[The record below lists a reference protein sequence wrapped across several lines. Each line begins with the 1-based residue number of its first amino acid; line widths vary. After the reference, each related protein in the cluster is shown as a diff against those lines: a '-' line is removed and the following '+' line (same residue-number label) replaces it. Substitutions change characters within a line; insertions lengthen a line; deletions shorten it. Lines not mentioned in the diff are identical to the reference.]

1 VDFKEYSA
9 AFHDYQNSL
18 MHYGIKGMRWGI
30 RRYQNEDGSLTPLG
44 KKRYSEE
51 EDLINFHYEHQIHKA
66 DKKLNKINKKL
77 SKDPNNK
84 KLNNKKK
91 LTEKEKEAYKK
102 LAKAEIEKMY
112 KSSYKDVLKKKD
124 KNRDMYWLK
133 SMLLPRMVLQDVPE
147 LYNDWSVLSK
157 KERLNIIN
165 DVMKNNS
172 KFDNKR
178 IYYNTGRSSYNFK
191 PYRKKSSK

>member
-1 VDFKEYSA
+1 
-9 AFHDYQNSL
+9 

-51 EDLINFHYEHQIHKA
+51 EDLINFHYEHQIYKA

-77 SKDPNNK
+77 SKNPNNE
-84 KLNNKKK
+84 KLHNKKK

-124 KNRDMYWLK
+124 KNRDRTWLK
-133 SMLLPRMVLQDVPE
+133 MMLLPRIITQNVPG
-147 LYNDWSVLSK
+147 LMGDDWSVLSK
-157 KERLNIIN
+157 KERMNIIN

-172 KFDNKR
+172 RFDNKR
-178 IYYNTGRSSYNFK
+178 IYYHTGRSSYNFK
-191 PYRKKSSK
+191 PYRRK